1 MQRRRPQAVSRRLAP
16 AAAWLLAA
24 TPVLN
29 ASPALAQALPVET
42 AELQAWAADTTARA
56 LQAAESGNDATAA
69 AREALNRSV
78 SLGVLGLQT
87 LGPGWLRRFTF
98 NVEFQEE
105 LRPRYDVVATQPLLR
120 SWRRGT
126 LLWLRGR
133 LAHDPGGPLLGELG
147 LHYRP
152 PLPGREL
159 TLSASGLL
167 EDHQGPLDQR
177 RYGVAAAL
185 RAHDFEATATLYDD
199 VADAGQGIS
208 DRALDGYDLALGA
221 RVPSLPWAWV
231 RARQRW
237 QVAVDGTQ
245 GSVRNDLSLQLT
257 PLTPLE
263 VEAGASDDGQRRDW
277 FAKLR
282 LKLRLGDR

>member
-1 MQRRRPQAVSRRLAP
+1 MQRRRPQAVSLRLAP

-24 TPVLN
+24 TPVIG
-29 ASPALAQALPVET
+29 ASPALAEALP
-42 AELQAWAADTTARA
+42 ADMAGLQAWAADTTSRA
-56 LQAAESGNDATAA
+56 LQAAEPTNDAAA
-69 AREALNRSV
+69 GAREVLNRSV

-87 LGPGWLRRFTF
+87 LGPGWLHRFTF
-98 NVEFQEE
+98 KVEFQEE

-126 LLWLRGR
+126 LLWLRGH
-133 LAHDPGGPLLGELG
+133 LAHDPGGALVGDLG

-152 PLPGREL
+152 SLPDQEP
-159 TLSASGLL
+159 TLSLSGLV
-167 EDHQGPLDQR
+167 EDHGALGHR

-185 RAHDFEATATLYDD
+185 RARDFEATGTLYDD
-199 VADAGQGIS
+199 VADAGQRVS
-208 DRALDGYDLALGA
+208 DRALDGYDIALAA
-221 RVPSLPWAWV
+221 RVPRLPWAWV

-237 QVAVDGTQ
+237 QIALDGTQ
-245 GSVRNDLSLQLT
+245 ASVRDDLSLQLR
-257 PLTPLE
+257 PFTPLE